1 MRRSAAAP
9 SGAKK
14 NHVVAVEQASQ
25 LVDLQGREIQVG
37 DLEVERVS
45 RVGEAPL
52 GVEILELRVQM
63 SLRSFAATEKNPQRP
78 IAVL

>member
-37 DLEVERVS
+37 DLEVDQVS
-45 RVGEAPL
+45 RVAEAL
-52 GVEILELRVQM
+52 GAEILDLRARTYLHSSAAM
-63 SLRSFAATEKNPQRP
+63 ERSLQRR